1 MSKGY
6 TRGASRDSLL
16 SKKTDIQFSSGQIQN
31 VKSSRVYV
39 FGNDAVFQDDEEE
52 EYELEMSEIRSRR
65 GMSQPSRE
73 MVTESEPSFFDKEL
87 AEGDTLQKIALQYS
101 CPVSEL
107 KRINNLIR
115 DQDFYAL
122 RKIKVPIKRFGLLS
136 EVIEEEKKKSSRGKI
151 SAELN
156 STSFTEETGPLVD
169 NYEDPES
176 SHDLSDPDTQMKI
189 IRTLSIRD
197 NINSQSREAENF
209 LKNMDKDLSKMKQSR
224 GDRNSLDE
232 VISVLTNK
240 TFYPLERKK
249 SQMYD
254 GTDCGMSFRAIITT
268 VIVLCIVIPIVLGTV
283 YHFVGFHW

>member
-1 MSKGY
+1 MSRGY

-16 SKKTDIQFSSGQIQN
+16 SKKNDNQFSSGQIQN

-39 FGNDAVFQDDEEE
+39 FGNDSVVQDEEE

-87 AEGDTLQKIALQYS
+87 SEGDTLQKIALQYS

-122 RKIKVPIKRFGLLS
+122 RKIKVPIRRYGVLS
-136 EVIEEEKKKSSRGKI
+136 EIIEEEKKKKPRETFST
-151 SAELN
+151 ELN
-156 STSFTEETGPLVD
+156 SASYMEETGPLLE
-169 NYEDPES
+169 NYDDPES

-209 LKNMDKDLSKMKQSR
+209 LKSMDKDLSKMKKSR

-240 TFYPLERKK
+240 TFYPLERRK
-249 SQMYD
+249 SQAYN
-254 GTDCGMSFRAIITT
+254 GADCGMSYRTIIAT
-268 VIVLCIVIPIVLGTV
+268 VIVLCIVIPVVLGTV
-283 YHFVGFHW
+283 YHFKGFS

>member
-1 MSKGY
+1 MSRGY

-31 VKSSRVYV
+31 VKSSKVYV
-39 FGNDAVFQDDEEE
+39 FGNDAVVQDDEE

-65 GMSQPSRE
+65 GISQPSRE

-136 EVIEEEKKKSSRGKI
+136 EVIEEEKKKSSRGKF
-151 SAELN
+151 SMELN
-156 STSFTEETGPLVD
+156 STSFSEETGPLLD

-209 LKNMDKDLSKMKQSR
+209 LKSMDKDLSKMKQSR

-249 SQMYD
+249 SQAYN
-254 GTDCGMSFRAIITT
+254 GADCGMSHRTIITT
-268 VIVLCIVIPIVLGTV
+268 IVVLCIVIPIIFGTLYYFNGHV
-283 YHFVGFHW
+283 